1 MCPLHLEWSVCSP
14 SFLKTLFRHHCN
26 IGYNQGNPVA
36 ELLAHY
42 MSQGVHFSL
51 YTPEQ

>member
-14 SFLKTLFRHHCN
+14 SFLKTLFRHRCN
-26 IGYNQGNPVA
+26 IGYNQGSPVA

-42 MSQGVHFSL
+42 VSQGVHFSL